1 MPQEMVALLR
11 DPAPHVRRRCESKKG
26 KNAMVAAVKRNPET
40 SNAGSAPFGYS
51 GLFPG
56 GISVSHLRVYETPA
70 ADGLIGGSPH
80 MHFACSEA
88 YLVIN
93 GRGSVQTL
101 SSEGFREVPLRA
113 GSLVW
118 FTPGLIHR
126 LINEDGHLEIFAVM
140 ENAGLPEH
148 GDSVLTFPFKHLQD
162 EEAYF
167 QVASL
172 GGAGSVFADNR
183 EASQRR
189 RDLAVEGFL
198 VLRAELEKGG
208 SLQDFY
214 SYAVRLVRSKE
225 STWRAI
231 WEAGP
236 VSTIRRTKTFLDKL
250 KVGASDYLSHGRVF
264 EIPVDPE
271 HEDRKFGMCGTL
283 RSYFPEGELM

>member
-1 MPQEMVALLR
+1 MAE
-11 DPAPHVRRRCESKKG
+11 
-26 KNAMVAAVKRNPET
+26 AVKRSPET
-40 SNAGSAPFGYS
+40 GNAGSRRSASPAAPFGYS
-51 GLFPG
+51 SSFPG
-56 GISVSHLRVYETPA
+56 GISVSHLRVYDTPA

-101 SSEGFREVPLRA
+101 SGEGFREVSLRA

-148 GDSVLTFPFKHLQD
+148 GDSVLTFPFKYLQD
-162 EEAYF
+162 EDTYF

-172 GGAGSVFADNR
+172 GMAGSAFANNR

-198 VLRAELEKGG
+198 VLRTELEKGG

-214 SYAVRLVRSKE
+214 SHSLRLVRSKE
-225 STWRAI
+225 SIWRAI
-231 WEAGP
+231 WEGGP
-236 VSTIRRTKTFLDKL
+236 VSTIWRTKTFLDKL
-250 KVGASDYLSHGRVF
+250 NVGESDYLNQGRVF

-271 HEDRKFGMCGTL
+271 HEDRKLGMCGTL
-283 RSYFPEGELM
+283 RPYLPEGEWM

>member
-1 MPQEMVALLR
+1 MSGHRNSEGK
-11 DPAPHVRRRCESKKG
+11 RRAE
-26 KNAMVAAVKRNPET
+26 A
-40 SNAGSAPFGYS
+40 
-51 GLFPG
+51 FPG
-56 GISVSHLRVYETPA
+56 GISVSHLRVYDTPA
-70 ADGLIGGSPH
+70 GDGLIGGSPH

-118 FTPGLIHR
+118 FTRGLIHR
-126 LINEDGHLEIFAVM
+126 LINEDGQLEIFAVM

-148 GDSVLTFPFKHLQD
+148 GDSVFTFPFKYLQD
-162 EEAYF
+162 EDSYF

-172 GGAGSVFADNR
+172 GRAGSVFADNR
-183 EASQRR
+183 EASRRR

-198 VLRAELEKGG
+198 VLRAELGRG

-214 SYAVRLVRSKE
+214 RHTVRLVRSKE
-225 STWRAI
+225 SIWRGI
-231 WEAGP
+231 WQAGP
-236 VSTIRRTKTFLDKL
+236 ASTIRRTKTFLDKL
-250 KVGASDYLSHGRVF
+250 NVGASDYLKDGRVF

-271 HEDRKFGMCGTL
+271 HEDRKLGMCGTL
-283 RSYFPEGELM
+283 RPYLPEGEFI

>member
-1 MPQEMVALLR
+1 MIEET
-11 DPAPHVRRRCESKKG
+11 RRTE
-26 KNAMVAAVKRNPET
+26 A
-40 SNAGSAPFGYS
+40 
-51 GLFPG
+51 FPG
-56 GISVSHLRVYETPA
+56 GISVSHLKVYDTPA
-70 ADGLIGGSPH
+70 TDGLVGGSPH

-88 YLVIN
+88 YLVVN
-93 GRGSVQTL
+93 GLGSVQTL

-140 ENAGLPEH
+140 ENAGLPEPC
-148 GDSVLTFPFKHLQD
+148 DSVLTFPLKYLQD
-162 EEAYF
+162 EDTYL
-167 QVASL
+167 QVALL
-172 GGAGSVFADNR
+172 GRAGSAFANNR
-183 EASQRR
+183 EASQKR

-214 SYAVRLVRSKE
+214 DHSVRLARSKE
-225 STWRAI
+225 CVWRAI

-250 KVGASDYLSHGRVF
+250 NVGTSDYLNHGRVF

-271 HEDRKFGMCGTL
+271 HEDRKLGMCGTL
-283 RSYFPEGELM
+283 RPYLPEGELL